1 MCACVCVHGHET
13 DARTTKARDVKRTHG
28 LATQTAGQIKYAIYY
43 APLTT
48 SNTTYQLKEACY
60 NFYDLPLWTQES
72 RAYRARR
79 WLWIYLFFWGGY
91 KNKRINNA
99 EHQRWEELGRVPGW
113 HLHCVVLRKPLKLS
127 VVKMKETA
135 AAADSWRA
143 FPSDLR
149 CMHAPLSSSYATPS
163 CFSVKQVYIC
173 RWTYF

>member
-1 MCACVCVHGHET
+1 MRLMHALQRPEMWRELM
-13 DARTTKARDVKRTHG
+13 DLQLRQLAR
-28 LATQTAGQIKYAIYY
+28 
-43 APLTT
+43 
-48 SNTTYQLKEACY
+48 SNTPYIMLLSPHQIPPTSWKKLV
-60 NFYDLPLWTQES
+60 FDLPLWTQES

>member
-1 MCACVCVHGHET
+1 MCVCT
-13 DARTTKARDVKRTHG
+13 WPWDWCTHYK
-28 LATQTAGQIKYAIYY
+28 GQRCEENSWTGNSDSWPDQIRHILCSSHHIKYHLPVERSLFLISLSGHRRVGPIGQDVGSGFIYF
-43 APLTT
+43 L
-48 SNTTYQLKEACY
+48 
-60 NFYDLPLWTQES
+60 
-72 RAYRARR
+72 
-79 WLWIYLFFWGGY
+79 GGY

>member
-1 MCACVCVHGHET
+1 MRLMHALQRPEMWRELM
-13 DARTTKARDVKRTHG
+13 DRQLRQLAR
-28 LATQTAGQIKYAIYY
+28 
-43 APLTT
+43 
-48 SNTTYQLKEACY
+48 SNTPYIMLLSPHQIPPTSSKKLVTI
-60 NFYDLPLWTQES
+60 FMISLS
-72 RAYRARR
+72 GHRR
-79 WLWIYLFFWGGY
+79 VGPIGQDVGSGFIYFFLGGGY